1 MNELKLPIRYYY
13 SLSEAA
19 KELGCTENDLIHWG
33 ATQQIEML
41 AFPKMDWHGFT
52 SVQLEDREKWQRVPF
67 DNVFVV
73 LVSAEIQDIEL
84 YKQVQIKAFEDGYVF
99 TNDGFGL
106 LSDSLKQIDDKKY
119 RLIHY
124 FSLNP
129 TGEYDIDGVN
139 VTRKSLYISASE
151 VNRIKDGSTIDANIK
166 NVISKR
172 PVQISSQHREN
183 LLRRI
188 KAEGLDALQLT
199 AGKGGKSG
207 SKAQI
212 KALLVPNTMTNSQ
225 FDKTWESAMRD
236 QVIQYKP

>member
-99 TNDGFGL
+99 TND
-106 LSDSLKQIDDKKY
+106 
-119 RLIHY
+119 
-124 FSLNP
+124 
-129 TGEYDIDGVN
+129 
-139 VTRKSLYISASE
+139 A
-151 VNRIKDGSTIDANIK
+151 
-166 NVISKR
+166 
-172 PVQISSQHREN
+172 
-183 LLRRI
+183 
-188 KAEGLDALQLT
+188 
-199 AGKGGKSG
+199 
-207 SKAQI
+207 
-212 KALLVPNTMTNSQ
+212 
-225 FDKTWESAMRD
+225 
-236 QVIQYKP
+236 